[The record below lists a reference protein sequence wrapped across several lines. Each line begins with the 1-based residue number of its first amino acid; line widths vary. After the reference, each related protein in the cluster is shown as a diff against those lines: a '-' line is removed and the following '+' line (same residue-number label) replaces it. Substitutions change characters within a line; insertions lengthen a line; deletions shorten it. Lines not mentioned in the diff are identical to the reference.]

1 MLSTVHRD
9 KTTKKF
15 QDRHGNMIVQ
25 IKKDEKVKSV
35 GIVKLNL
42 ADFIDSGNS
51 VSKNGIM

>member
-1 MLSTVHRD
+1 
-9 KTTKKF
+9 
-15 QDRHGNMIVQ
+15 MIVQ

-51 VSKNGIM
+51 ISKNGTL